1 MTSFPNSPKLLKG
14 AIIGFDIANPFASI
28 VVFQYNPETLTRQVK
43 ARTTGQTDGGD
54 KTEALRLAGPPQ
66 ETIRLS
72 VEFDAV
78 DQFDLP
84 TAQAPVA
91 GTFGVSPSISALEML
106 LYPKSA
112 VVIANTALALLGNI
126 EVITPETPPTFFVWG
141 PQRVLP
147 VRLTDMTITEQ
158 AYDASLNPIQAKVDL
173 ELYVLSYA
181 DLKLTNPGYYMFL
194 AYQIARET
202 LATTNATS
210 AVQDVQ
216 NIGVPFPF
224 SLS

>member
-84 TAQAPVA
+84 TVQAPVA
-91 GTFGVSPSISALEML
+91 GSFGVSPAI
-106 LYPKSA
+106 
-112 VVIANTALALLGNI
+112 
-126 EVITPETPPTFFVWG
+126 
-141 PQRVLP
+141 
-147 VRLTDMTITEQ
+147 
-158 AYDASLNPIQAKVDL
+158 
-173 ELYVLSYA
+173 
-181 DLKLTNPGYYMFL
+181 
-194 AYQIARET
+194 
-202 LATTNATS
+202 
-210 AVQDVQ
+210 
-216 NIGVPFPF
+216 
-224 SLS
+224 